1 MEAVDAARALLGLEV
16 GLLLCC
22 VGAAGGC
29 TVSVS
34 QPPVLEV
41 DSAQGAVTVPCSF
54 STVGCPP
61 EPLSSLWFRYGAHRT
76 ETLCVDGCTSEAD
89 KFTVRKALAQNQVS
103 LTVNRLTPNDSAIYI
118 CGLAS
123 PSSEDPRAKEAG
135 AGTVLVVR
143 GARGP
148 SKALRGLLAALLALL
163 SVYVVVVLGI
173 FVILARSKF
182 NTLRNKEKEDSQ
194 KKKSARRIFREIA
207 QELYSKRHVGTSH
220 QPEKDNT
227 YENRTALD
235 NYERP

>member
-22 VGAAGGC
+22 VGAVGGC
-29 TVSVS
+29 TVSIS

-41 DSAQGAVTVPCSF
+41 DYAQGAVTVPCFF

-61 EPLSSLWFRYGAHRT
+61 EAPSSLWFRYGAHRT

-89 KFTVRKALAQNQVS
+89 KFTVRKAQNQVS

-143 GARGP
+143 EARGP
-148 SKALRGLLAALLALL
+148 GTALRGLLAALLALL
-163 SVYVVVVLGI
+163 SVYVVVVLGV

-194 KKKSARRIFREIA
+194 KKKSARRIFQEIA
-207 QELYSKRHVGTSH
+207 QELYNKRHVGTSH